1 MDLLNAVLLLSLLL
15 LCNNNIDLFIKN
27 TFIRYSSLENK
38 IIFLNKVF
46 ILFVCLNTLV
56 IVGFHS
62 IYLFQ
67 NIYFDHVEPH
77 MASVSWLFNYEKDI
91 YTDPY
96 SAERY
101 SLAYGP
107 IAYLS
112 NFVSLKILGP
122 SIFSS
127 KFISYISLV
136 GVLIVTYFALKNIS
150 NHKFLSL
157 FLIGYISMIFLSNI
171 SAPIG
176 IRNDSLSYLI
186 ISISILICSRKKTIY
201 CTLLFSVL
209 FFFTNQYKTAFCIL
223 AYTTVDL
230 LFTK

>member
-136 GVLIVTYFALKNIS
+136 GVLIVTYFALKNIWS
-150 NHKFLSL
+150 P
-157 FLIGYISMIFLSNI
+157 G
-171 SAPIG
+171 
-176 IRNDSLSYLI
+176 
-186 ISISILICSRKKTIY
+186 
-201 CTLLFSVL
+201 
-209 FFFTNQYKTAFCIL
+209 
-223 AYTTVDL
+223 TTVFL
-230 LFTK
+230 NRELFIPEKYINFVSGFGIEF